1 MIRLKK
7 ILAATDFSPRAGIA
21 IERAARIARDWS
33 AELSLL
39 HVMGRL
45 PLEAIRRILIEHP
58 LAVEQRLV
66 DAARNDL
73 ERLAAGI
80 HARHGISA
88 AFHVGIGATPDEV
101 AAYAQSTECDLVVI
115 GAHGENFVQELLLGT
130 TAQKIVRE
138 GRGPFLIV
146 KREPLGDYSRILVPV
161 DFSPTSQHALE
172 TALRFFPAAEIR
184 LLHVYEVPFESKMRY
199 SGVSEDAFLHYQD
212 LARRE
217 AEAGMADFL
226 RNLPE
231 TSRALSGSVRH
242 GYAPAVILQC
252 AQDFDVDL
260 IAMGGQGRSELSY
273 MLLGSVAMHVI
284 YEFGGDVLVVKATA
298 GH

>member
-1 MIRLKK
+1 MTDKK
-7 ILAATDFSPRAGIA
+7 RIVVATDFSPRAGMA
-21 IERAARIARDWS
+21 IERAARMARAWG

-73 ERLAAGI
+73 GGMAAGI
-80 HARHGISA
+80 RARHGISA
-88 AFHVGIGATPDEV
+88 AFHVGIGATRDEV
-101 AAYAQSTECDLVVI
+101 AAYAQSTGCDLVVI
-115 GAHGENFVQELLLGT
+115 GAHGENFLQELLLGT
-130 TAQKIVRE
+130 TAQKIVRQ

-146 KREPLGDYSRILVPV
+146 KREPLEDYSRVLVPV
-161 DFSPTSQHALE
+161 DFSPTSRHALE
-172 TALRFFPAAEIR
+172 TALRFFPAADIR

-199 SGVSEDAFLHYQD
+199 SGVSEDVFRHYQD

-226 RNLPE
+226 RSLPE
-231 TSRALSGSVRH
+231 NGRALSGSVRH

-252 AQDFDVDL
+252 ARDFDADL
-260 IAMGGQGRSELSY
+260 IAIGGQGRSELSY

-284 YEFGGDVLVVKATA
+284 HESGGDVLVVKMTA
-298 GH
+298 GQ